1 MNIHDRLRVLT
12 VFQHWLGTE
21 YNNLPTDSGNMTE
34 RAIRF
39 SKEYPEIFAKIGG
52 QAEVL
57 VMPNERELTEY
68 YNNEENQEWLNA
80 PLGKQKASGA
90 VAGQWQKEKPTKP
103 CLFVHRYNEKDDKP
117 GLQYAV
123 MDCDVLCVTDIE
135 LNEFVSTMDEF
146 ADGEFFIIQFI

>member
-1 MNIHDRLRVLT
+1 MYHFECNADSKKEMISRLMK
-12 VFQHWLGTE
+12 Q
-21 YNNLPTDSGNMTE
+21 
-34 RAIRF
+34 
-39 SKEYPEIFAKIGG
+39 IFMIEPDFIKKSFADYDESQTNKGG

-80 PLGKQKASGA
+80 SLGKQKASGA

>member
-1 MNIHDRLRVLT
+1 MR
-12 VFQHWLGTE
+12 
-21 YNNLPTDSGNMTE
+21 
-34 RAIRF
+34 
-39 SKEYPEIFAKIGG
+39 AKILEIVDNNVLLVEPNGDVYSTKKQINRMVEQLEQLFKAQTDKGG

-57 VMPNERELTEY
+57 VVPNERELTEY